1 MIASPSHIN
10 NYPNVFGVQ
19 KNVSVEQLANMLPA
33 NAGSGVSPDTLSIS
47 ASGNMMQQMLNLEMQ
62 GNSGPGAENAE
73 LDMTGLTQLKQRGE
87 MLSAMLKMK
96 MQNFQGNLMSNINGT
111 GNVPAEMNLKQGDD
125 GLSLLNDLP
134 NKDAIEKLMKN
145 GSPLQTDF
153 QGISQ
158 LAGVLQML
166 QQTGNDATGKGLTGV
181 SAQYAQQALPTKMS
195 GGQSAG
201 DFVLQVMQ
209 SGTNFSFE

>member
-1 MIASPSHIN
+1 MVTSPSHIN
-10 NYPNVFGVQ
+10 NYANVFGVQ
-19 KNVSVEQLANMLPA
+19 KNMSVEQLANTLPS
-33 NAGSGVSPDTLSIS
+33 NVKSGVAPDTLSIS
-47 ASGNMMQQMLNLEMQ
+47 APGNMMQQMLNLEMQ

-96 MQNFQGNLMSNINGT
+96 MQNFQSNLMSNVN
-111 GNVPAEMNLKQGDD
+111 GNVPSEMNLKQGDD
-125 GLSLLNDLP
+125 GLSLLNDMP

-145 GSPLQTDF
+145 GSPLQTEF
-153 QGISQ
+153 QGMSQ
-158 LAGVLQML
+158 LASVLQML
-166 QQTGNDATGKGLTGV
+166 QQTGNDASGKGLTGA

-195 GGQSAG
+195 GGQNAEN
-201 DFVLQVMQ
+201 FVLQVMQ